1 MVNMGNPKKRAQ
13 TPPPSYPITPPSTCG
28 PHKRVRFGTAELID
42 TNGFT
47 NLRHSINCKEG
58 ESPSDFFEDPKEG
71 SDTELF
77 DSNDNEES
85 ISSTEDSAA
94 TSSPKCTP
102 SPVSILSKH
111 DPFSSLA
118 LAIDIPAST
127 PTPTITEPFR
137 FLDLPVS
144 VRNRV
149 YTHLLVIPALICVR
163 QNHTSFSD
171 EKKAFLYIERRAFLP
186 GIAYALPQLVA
197 SGPKTRFSC
206 FRHTNIAIL
215 RVNKEIFA
223 EAKAVLYGKNDWEI
237 VRPTNELTPPPDYS
251 VRLFPQGCQRLVTR
265 LSIKIRSFYDLEWL
279 LLESGYSELRTF
291 YRGLVCLM
299 LLLELEDVGKGFG
312 KKWARKAGENWAGY
326 VQRLQGEITKEL
338 FRKMKE
344 KVKDTK
350 VVPVWTNLRV
360 LFDGESYAVG
370 ASGGEVEAAEQVK
383 REELRKGMMESWERF
398 KKGRK

>member
-1 MVNMGNPKKRAQ
+1 MVKMVNLKKRSA
-13 TPPPSYPITPPSTCG
+13 TPPSSYPITPPSTCG

-42 TNGFT
+42 TNGFRD
-47 NLRHSINCKEG
+47 LRHSTISKEG
-58 ESPSDFFEDPKEG
+58 ESPSGFFEDPKEG

-77 DSNDNEES
+77 DINDYKES
-85 ISSTEDSAA
+85 SSFTDNIA
-94 TSSPKCTP
+94 TTLSPASTP

-118 LAIDIPAST
+118 LAIDAPSST

-144 VRNRV
+144 IRNRV

-171 EKKAFLYIERRAFLP
+171 ERKAFLYTEGRACLP
-186 GIAYALPQLVA
+186 GIAYALPQLVV
-197 SGPKTRFSC
+197 SGPKTHFSR

-279 LLESGYSELRTF
+279 LLGGGCIDIRRF
-291 YRGLVCLM
+291 YRGLVCLT

-312 KKWARKAGENWAGY
+312 KNWAWKSGEKSAGY
-326 VQRLQGEITKEL
+326 VQRLQDEIAKEL
-338 FRKMKE
+338 FRKVKD
-344 KVKDTK
+344 KAKDTK
-350 VVPVWTNLRV
+350 IVPAWMNLRI
-360 LFDGESYAVG
+360 LFDGESYTARVVG
-370 ASGGEVEAAEQVK
+370 HEVKAAEQVK
-383 REELRKGMMESWERF
+383 REELTQGMMESWELFR
-398 KKGRK
+398 KGGK